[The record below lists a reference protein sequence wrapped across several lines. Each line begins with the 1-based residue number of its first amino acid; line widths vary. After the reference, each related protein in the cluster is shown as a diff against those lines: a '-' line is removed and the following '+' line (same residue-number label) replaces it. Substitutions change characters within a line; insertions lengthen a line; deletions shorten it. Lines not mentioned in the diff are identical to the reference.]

1 MCVCMCVC
9 NVYIYVYTN
18 TYIYINIYVCIGV
31 PYHRELLPLSVGTL
45 DAAAAP
51 FAAPPLQ
58 GQDTGVNGGVERG
71 RLTFARRMLD
81 DGSGR
86 VQWWSPLLDNVVA
99 PEASVEWQTSLESLH
114 SHTSHTCHTL
124 VHSHTLP
131 MTPPN
136 LRKRGGDKSEEE
148 EEEDGGKRKKK
159 RSLDKLAPPP
169 PPPPPPGTAE
179 LGSGQAAELGSGQA
193 AERGSSRS
201 GLLLPHPLASPIK
214 FQSDAVAWWEF
225 LDTKRLVSVHVYGSG
240 HLRQQRLSGHLFLS
254 TVLIRRHVQVCLI
267 GMCTCVI

>member
-1 MCVCMCVC
+1 VSVCVCMCVC
-9 NVYIYVYTN
+9 NVY
-18 TYIYINIYVCIGV
+18 IYVCIGV

-114 SHTSHTCHTL
+114 SHTSHTL
-124 VHSHTLP
+124 VDSHTLP
-131 MTPPN
+131 ITLPK
-136 LRKRGGDKSEEE
+136 LRKRGGDKSDEE

-159 RSLDKLAPPP
+159 RSIDKLAPP

-179 LGSGQAAELGSGQA
+179 LGSEQAAELGSGQG

-225 LDTKRLVSVHVYGSG
+225 LDAKRLVSVHVYGSG

-254 TVLIRRHVQVCLI
+254 TVLIRRHVQVCHI